1 MGMRLALLAMLPV
14 AVFVNLLRQDP
25 ADTAQMLKQAQQLAR
40 TYEPHQRL
48 QQLVGTFDVVVRN
61 SPPGGTAS
69 SDRGSVVGKA
79 ILGGRYVV
87 LNFQLQVQGHAVEG
101 VLILGFDNLHQRYT
115 ASWRDD
121 LSTWAVDC
129 AGAPD
134 VAAPQQLRLQGELA
148 DARDPDGRAFRLEVD
163 LPSPAAA
170 AKDLAAQRVQVRLLD
185 TVGGSLT
192 AVQQQEWTRR

>member
-1 MGMRLALLAMLPV
+1 MRLALIAVVPV
-14 AVFVNLLRQDP
+14 ALFASLLPQDP
-25 ADTAQMLKQAQQLAR
+25 ADHAQMLKQAQQLAR

-48 QQLVGTFDVVVRN
+48 QQLVSTFDVMVRN
-61 SPPGGTAS
+61 TPLGGTAS
-69 SDRGSVVGKA
+69 TDRGSVVGKA

-121 LSTWAVDC
+121 LSTWAVEC
-129 AGAPD
+129 AGSPQA
-134 VAAPQQLRLQGELA
+134 AAPQQLRLQGQLT
-148 DARDPDGRAFRLEVD
+148 DARDPDGRPFRLEID
-163 LPSPAAA
+163 LPSPAAD
-170 AKDLAAQRVQVRLLD
+170 AKDPAAQRVQVRLLD
-185 TVGGSLT
+185 TVGGSLI